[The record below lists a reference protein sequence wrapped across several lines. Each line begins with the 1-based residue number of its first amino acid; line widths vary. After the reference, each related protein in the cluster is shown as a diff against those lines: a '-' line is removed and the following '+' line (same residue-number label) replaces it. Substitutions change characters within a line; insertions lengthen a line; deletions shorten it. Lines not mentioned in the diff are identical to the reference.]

1 MRRYRIASWILLILP
16 VFNFT
21 LAAPVATQDIH
32 GVRVSVVD
40 AANDRIAALQ
50 KRMEHGDPVEGSSG
64 LSSEHNPPWSPPSD
78 SGSDN
83 SDGSQVYES
92 DNSSGGVNF
101 EEEYQNYEPSDIESD
116 SESDH
121 SESGNSS
128 GGEDFEEEYQNYEPS
143 ETESDQAGD
152 HEQIPPPDHE
162 QGPPPDHAQ
171 SPPPDHEQGPP
182 PDHVQS
188 WEPQHFAATEFEDI
202 WSKLLKGAMRPRTS
216 GSGAVDVPKR
226 ELQD

>member
-92 DNSSGGVNF
+92 DNSSGG
-101 EEEYQNYEPSDIESD
+101 
-116 SESDH
+116 
-121 SESGNSS
+121 
-128 GGEDFEEEYQNYEPS
+128 EDFEEEYQNYEPS

-152 HEQIPPPDHE
+152 HEQIPPPDYE

-202 WSKLLKGAMRPRTS
+202 WSKLLKGAMRPRLS